1 MLTKTLVVKHS
12 GVPKPHSLK
21 GHPQHQDASTLPP
34 TPTILLFYFL
44 LGFFQEKEEM
54 DSHCQATEEK
64 LDALICWRELQIS
77 FALQML
83 ASSGKYPD
91 LRILN
96 FGRLNFCDGTAATF
110 FSHNP
115 FISCCYYI
123 LHFVTAAYFNFFQVS
138 SITSKAIQTRNH
150 TARWQW

>member
-1 MLTKTLVVKHS
+1 
-12 GVPKPHSLK
+12 
-21 GHPQHQDASTLPP
+21 
-34 TPTILLFYFL
+34 
-44 LGFFQEKEEM
+44 M

-83 ASSGKYPD
+83 ASSGKYPH

-115 FISCCYYI
+115 FFISCCYYI
-123 LHFVTAAYFNFFQVS
+123 LHFVTAVYFNFFQVS
-138 SITSKAIQTRNH
+138 SITSKAIQNRNH
-150 TARWQW
+150 ATRWQWWWSSTRPRRWKQALHAITFLNVDHDLQFCCILQWWNIA

>member
-1 MLTKTLVVKHS
+1 
-12 GVPKPHSLK
+12 
-21 GHPQHQDASTLPP
+21 
-34 TPTILLFYFL
+34 
-44 LGFFQEKEEM
+44 
-54 DSHCQATEEK
+54 
-64 LDALICWRELQIS
+64 
-77 FALQML
+77 ML

-96 FGRLNFCDGTAATF
+96 FGRLNFCGGTAATF

-115 FISCCYYI
+115 FFISCCYYI

-150 TARWQW
+150 TTRWQWWWSSTRPRRWKQALHAITVLNGDHDFMYSYSFHNRTQILPSAWDLRNAAKSETW